1 LGTPFDDSVLVWH
14 IATDICFYDSSRGA
28 DAWNEES
35 PYHMIAT
42 RCREMSD
49 YMFYLLVA
57 CPEMLMAGTRAS
69 IFPAVH
75 EELRE
80 GELTRE
86 IYRRAQQV
94 WPDAVLTKESF
105 VLRASDL
112 AYQLLDMD
120 DDKRWRVI

>member
-1 LGTPFDDSVLVWH
+1 
-14 IATDICFYDSSRGA
+14 
-28 DAWNEES
+28 
-35 PYHMIAT
+35 
-42 RCREMSD
+42 MSD

-75 EELRE
+75 EELR

>member
-14 IATDICFYDSSRGA
+14 IAMDICFYNDKSSRDA
-28 DAWNEES
+28 DAWSEES

-42 RCREMSD
+42 CCREMSD

-57 CPEMLMAGTRAS
+57 CPEVLMASTRAS
-69 IFPAVH
+69 IFPAAH
-75 EELRE
+75 KELESLFQSEKPPPEE

-94 WPDAVLTKESF
+94 WPDAVLTKESL

-112 AYQLLDMD
+112 
-120 DDKRWRVI
+120 